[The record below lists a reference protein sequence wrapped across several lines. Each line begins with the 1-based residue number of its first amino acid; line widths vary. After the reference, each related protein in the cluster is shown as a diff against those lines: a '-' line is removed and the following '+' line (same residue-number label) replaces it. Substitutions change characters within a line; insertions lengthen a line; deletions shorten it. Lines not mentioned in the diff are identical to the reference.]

1 MPIEIRELV
10 IKATVDQSQGA
21 GAGAGAGGSA
31 PGKGTQSNSS
41 PGEDMIKECVEKV
54 LAILKEKNER

>member
-21 GAGAGAGGSA
+21 GTASSGAT
-31 PGKGTQSNSS
+31 GKGSQSNSS
-41 PGEDMIKECVEKV
+41 PGGDLIKECVEKV

>member
-1 MPIEIRELV
+1 MPVEIRELV

-21 GAGAGAGGSA
+21 GASA
-31 PGKGTQSNSS
+31 PVKESQSNSS
-41 PGEDMIKECVEKV
+41 PGEDLIKECVDQV

>member
-21 GAGAGAGGSA
+21 ATSA
-31 PGKGTQSNSS
+31 PGKGSQSNAA
-41 PGEDMIKECVEKV
+41 PGEDVIKECVEKV

>member
-10 IKATVDQSQGA
+10 IKATVDQSQSA
-21 GAGAGAGGSA
+21 GASA
-31 PGKGTQSNSS
+31 ASGKGSQSNSS
-41 PGEDMIKECVEKV
+41 PGEDVIKECVDKV

>member
-21 GAGAGAGGSA
+21 STSTNA
-31 PGKGTQSNSS
+31 PGKGSQSNSS

-54 LAILKEKNER
+54 LAVLKEKNER